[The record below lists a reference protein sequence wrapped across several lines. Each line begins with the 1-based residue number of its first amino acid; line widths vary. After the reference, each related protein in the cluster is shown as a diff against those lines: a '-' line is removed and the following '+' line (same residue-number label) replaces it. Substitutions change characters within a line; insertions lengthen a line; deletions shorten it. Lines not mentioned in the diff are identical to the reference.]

1 MRIIYNKIIPF
12 KGFTAINL
20 FGVLFA
26 REGHTITPPT
36 INHEKIHTAQMRE
49 LGYIFFYILYFLE
62 WLYRLCVDTKRAY
75 RAISFEQEAYLHRHD
90 YKYLATRKH
99 YAMWRNGNK

>member
-1 MRIIYNKIIPF
+1 MRIIYNQIIPF

-20 FGVLFA
+20 FGVMFA

-75 RAISFEQEAYLHRHD
+75 RAISFEQEAYAHQRNCN
-90 YKYLATRKH
+90 YLQERKH
-99 YAMWRNGNK
+99 FAMWRNGSK

>member
-12 KGFTAINL
+12 KGFSAINL
-20 FGVLFA
+20 FGVVFA
-26 REGHTITPPT
+26 RRESRITPHC

-49 LGYIFFYILYFLE
+49 LGYVGFYILYFLE

-75 RAISFEQEAYLHRHD
+75 RAISFEQEAYAHQHNYD
-90 YKYLATRKH
+90 YLNSRKH
-99 YAMWRNGNK
+99 FAQWRSEK